1 MVASMCMFFL
11 ETPTEILLS
20 SVSFALASMSPQ
32 TYNRR
37 ASVFSKPVVE
47 STSSIQ
53 TNLGVDET
61 ITADTGWTS
70 EQTLSSIA
78 IFRKRNS
85 GLVSGEE

>member
-20 SVSFALASMSPQ
+20 SVSFALESMSPQ
-32 TYNRR
+32 TYSRR